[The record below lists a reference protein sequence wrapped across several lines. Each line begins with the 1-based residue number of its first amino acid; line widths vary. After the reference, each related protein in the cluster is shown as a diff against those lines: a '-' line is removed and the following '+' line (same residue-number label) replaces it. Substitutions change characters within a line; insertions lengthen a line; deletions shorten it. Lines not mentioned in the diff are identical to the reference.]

1 MSKSLRTV
9 LALLMPIMTAAAG
22 GPAADA
28 LIDNGHFKRAREIA
42 EADYKAHPEDARA
55 NYILAR
61 IRHEFDQLDEAAKL
75 GEAAVR
81 LDPKSSPAHRELG
94 EIYADQADHVSF
106 LKQLGF
112 ARKIRAEFDAAL
124 AIAPKDPDN
133 LFDQMQYFVE
143 APGVAGGDKNKAAQA
158 ANDLVKIDPARGYLA
173 LAFIA
178 RNEKQDDKLEGLY
191 QKAVESNPRN
201 YEAQI
206 TLANF
211 YSGSRHPNF
220 GQAEQHSQA
229 ALELNPDR
237 IDAYRMLAIVLVQEK
252 RYDDAAQL
260 VARSQQAIPDDLSPY
275 VYAARAM
282 LHETAELPKAETYL
296 KKYFTETREPEA
308 GAPLIAGAHWSLGLV
323 YEKEGRKQDARNE
336 LEAALRLKPDFEPAK
351 KDLKRLK

>member
-1 MSKSLRTV
+1 MSKSIRT
-9 LALLMPIMTAAAG
+9 LALLSVVSVAAAD
-22 GPAADA
+22 PTAEA

-42 EADYKAHPEDARA
+42 EPAYKAHPEDAHA
-55 NYILAR
+55 NYVLAR
-61 IRHEFDQLDEAAKL
+61 IQHEFNNLDDAAKL
-75 GEAAVR
+75 AEAAVR

-94 EIYADQADHVSF
+94 EIYADQADHASF

-112 ARKIRAEFDAAL
+112 ARKVHAEFDAAL

-133 LFDQMQYFVE
+133 LFDQVQYFME
-143 APGVAGGDKNKAAQA
+143 APGVVGGDKNKAAQL
-158 ANDLVKIDPARGYLA
+158 ANDLLQIDPARGYLA
-173 LAFIA
+173 LAYIA
-178 RNEKQDDKLEGLY
+178 RTEKQDDKLEGLY
-191 QKAVESNPRN
+191 QKAVHANPRN

-206 TLANF
+206 TLANYYISPQHADF
-211 YSGSRHPNF
+211 V
-220 GQAEQHSQA
+220 QAEQHSQA

-237 IDAYRMLAIVLVQEK
+237 IEAYRMLAIVLVLQK
-252 RYDDAAQL
+252 RYDDAAKL
-260 VARSQQAIPDDLSPY
+260 IARAQQAIPDDLSPC

-282 LHETAELPKAETYL
+282 LRSGLELPEAETYL

-336 LEAALRLKPDFEPAK
+336 LETALRLKPDFEPAR